1 MSRINL
7 VVIAGNLCRDPELKY
22 TPSGAAVCS
31 LTIANN
37 EAWKGKDGEKKEKVN
52 FVNCTVFGPRG
63 EIAAE
68 YLKKGSG
75 VTVKGKLDFQQ
86 WEDKEGKKRDALKV
100 TVNDF
105 FFDPK
110 SGSGGSG
117 SSSGGGGGFG
127 NAGPDSPDIDE
138 EDIPF

>member
-7 VVIAGNLCRDPELKY
+7 VVLAGNLCRDPELRY
-22 TPSGAAVCS
+22 TPSGGAVCGF
-31 LTIANN
+31 TIANN

-63 EIAAE
+63 EIAAQ

-86 WEDKEGKKRDALKV
+86 WETKEGQKRDALKV

-110 SGSGGSG
+110 AGSGEGSGGA
-117 SSSGGGGGFG
+117 SSGAALQD
-127 NAGPDSPDIDE
+127 NRPDINE
-138 EDIPF
+138 EEIPF

>member
-7 VVIAGNLCRDPELKY
+7 VVLAGNLCRDPELKY
-22 TPSGAAVCS
+22 TPSGTAICS
-31 LTIANN
+31 FTIANN
-37 EAWKGKDGEKKEKVN
+37 ENWKGADGEKQERVN
-52 FVNCTVFGPRG
+52 YVNCTVFGRRG
-63 EIAAE
+63 EVANE

-75 VTVKGKLDFQQ
+75 ITINGKLTFQQ
-86 WEDKEGKKRDALKV
+86 WETKEGLKINALKV

-110 SGSGGSG
+110 AGSGE
-117 SSSGGGGGFG
+117 SSGGGGFN
-127 NAGPDSPDIDE
+127 NAKEGAPDINE